1 LLSRKRNRCG
11 LTQIG
16 AILRVSHRA
25 ADLKILRP
33 QNRVRYLKLIAL
45 FKIAKGLL
53 LLVLGVSILFLGSRA
68 VWMDNL
74 SDWVADEILLKH
86 SKAVHYLLNR
96 LQDILAGG
104 GVFRATAF
112 LSLFYSAVLFT
123 EGIGVYL
130 QKRWAELLMVFAT
143 GALIPLELRHI
154 FHRPSIAAGIILA
167 ANCFIVW
174 FLYRVLKREPAPAP
188 TQPGAVVAETH

>member
-1 LLSRKRNRCG
+1 
-11 LTQIG
+11 
-16 AILRVSHRA
+16 VSHQT

-74 SDWVADEILLKH
+74 SDWAADEILLKH
-86 SKAVHYLLNR
+86 SKVVHYLLNR
-96 LQDILAGG
+96 LQDILEGG

-154 FHRPSIAAGIILA
+154 FYRPSVGAGIILA

-174 FLYRVLKREPAPAP
+174 FLYRVLKREPAQVP
-188 TQPGAVVAETH
+188 TQPREVVAETH

>member
-1 LLSRKRNRCG
+1 
-11 LTQIG
+11 
-16 AILRVSHRA
+16 VSDQA

-33 QNRVRYLKLIAL
+33 QNRVRYLKLIAV
-45 FKIAKGLL
+45 FKMAKGVLL
-53 LLVLGVSILFLGSRA
+53 LILGISILFLNSRA

-86 SKAVHYLLNR
+86 SKVMHYLLNR
-96 LQDILAGG
+96 LQEILAGG
-104 GVFRATAF
+104 GVLRATAF

-130 QKRWAELLMVFAT
+130 QKRWAEVLMVFAT

-154 FHRPSIAAGIILA
+154 FHRPSVGGAVILA

-174 FLYRVLKREPAPAP
+174 FLYRVLRREPAGAP
-188 TQPGAVVAETH
+188 VQPREVAVETR

>member
-1 LLSRKRNRCG
+1 VK
-11 LTQIG
+11 QIRG
-16 AILRVSHRA
+16 GSSVSHSP

-33 QNRVRYLKLIAL
+33 QTRVRYLKLIAL
-45 FKIAKGLL
+45 FKIAKGIL
-53 LLVLGVSILFLGSRA
+53 LLVLGVSILFLNSRA
-68 VWMDNL
+68 AWMDNI

-96 LQDILAGG
+96 LQALLAGG
-104 GVFRATAF
+104 GVWRATGF

-130 QKRWAELLMVFAT
+130 QKRWAEYLMVFAT
-143 GALIPLELRHI
+143 GALIPLEVRHI
-154 FHRPSIAAGIILA
+154 YYRPTIAAVIILA

-174 FLYRVLKREPAPAP
+174 FLYKVLKREPARAATAP
-188 TQPGAVVAETH
+188 SEVAVETR

>member
-1 LLSRKRNRCG
+1 M
-11 LTQIG
+11 
-16 AILRVSHRA
+16 SHRA

-86 SKAVHYLLNR
+86 SKVVHYLLNR
-96 LQDILAGG
+96 LQDIRAGG
-104 GVFRATAF
+104 GVFRATSF
-112 LSLFYSAVLFT
+112 HSLFYSAVLFT

-154 FHRPSIAAGIILA
+154 FHRPSIGAGIILA

-174 FLYRVLKREPAPAP
+174 FLYRVLKREPAQAP
-188 TQPGAVVAETH
+188 TQPREVVAETH

>member
-1 LLSRKRNRCG
+1 MSQS
-11 LTQIG
+11 T
-16 AILRVSHRA
+16 

-53 LLVLGVSILFLGSRA
+53 LLVLGVSILFLNSRA
-68 VWMDNL
+68 VWMDNI

-86 SKAVHYLLNR
+86 SKVVHYLLNR
-96 LQDILAGG
+96 LQAMLAVD
-104 GVFRATAF
+104 GVWRATGF
-112 LSLFYSAVLFT
+112 LGLFYSAVLFT

-130 QKRWAELLMVFAT
+130 QKRWAEYLMVFAT
-143 GALIPLELRHI
+143 GALIPLEVRHI
-154 FHRPSIAAGIILA
+154 YYRPSIAAVIILA

-174 FLYRVLKREPAPAP
+174 FLYKVLKREPAHAATRPP
-188 TQPGAVVAETH
+188 EVVVETL

>member
-1 LLSRKRNRCG
+1 MLSRKRHRCG
-11 LTQIG
+11 VRQIG
-16 AILRVSHRA
+16 ARLRVSHPT

-45 FKIAKGLL
+45 FKIGKGLL
-53 LLVLGVSILFLGSRA
+53 LLILGISILFLNSRA

-86 SKAVHYLLNR
+86 SKVVHYLLNR
-96 LQDILAGG
+96 LQALLAGG
-104 GVFRATAF
+104 GIFRATAF

-130 QKRWAELLMVFAT
+130 QKRWAEFLMVFAT
-143 GALIPLELRHI
+143 AALIPVELRHI

-174 FLYRVLKREPAPAP
+174 FLYRVLKREPAEAP
-188 TQPGAVVAETH
+188 TQPREVVAETR

>member
-1 LLSRKRNRCG
+1 
-11 LTQIG
+11 
-16 AILRVSHRA
+16 VSHST

-45 FKIAKGLL
+45 FKIGKGIL
-53 LLVLGVSILFLGSRA
+53 LLVLGISILFLNSRA
-68 VWMDNL
+68 AWMDNI

-96 LQDILAGG
+96 LQAILAGG
-104 GVFRATAF
+104 GLLRATGF
-112 LSLFYSAVLFT
+112 LGLFYSAVLFT

-130 QKRWAELLMVFAT
+130 QKRWAEYLMVFAT
-143 GALIPLELRHI
+143 GALIPLEVRHI
-154 FHRPSIAAGIILA
+154 YYRPSIAAVIILA

-174 FLYRVLKREPAPAP
+174 FLYKVLKREPACAATAP
-188 TQPGAVVAETH
+188 SEIAAETR

>member
-1 LLSRKRNRCG
+1 
-11 LTQIG
+11 
-16 AILRVSHRA
+16 VSHRA

-45 FKIAKGLL
+45 FKIAKGVL
-53 LLVLGVSILFLGSRA
+53 LLVIGVSILFLNSRA
-68 VWMDNL
+68 VWMDKL

-112 LSLFYSAVLFT
+112 LSLFYSTVLFT

-130 QKRWAELLMVFAT
+130 QKRWAEFLMVFAT
-143 GALIPLELRHI
+143 AALIPLELRHI
-154 FHRPSIAAGIILA
+154 FHRPSIGAGIILA

-174 FLYRVLKREPAPAP
+174 FLYRVLKREPADAPARLRE
-188 TQPGAVVAETH
+188 VVAETR

>member
-1 LLSRKRNRCG
+1 MLSRERNRCG
-11 LTQIG
+11 LKQIRG
-16 AILRVSHRA
+16 RLRVPQST

-45 FKIAKGLL
+45 FKIGKGIL
-53 LLVLGVSILFLGSRA
+53 LLVLGVSILFLNSRA
-68 VWMDNL
+68 VWMDNI

-96 LQDILAGG
+96 LQAMLAGG
-104 GVFRATAF
+104 GVWRATGF

-123 EGIGVYL
+123 EGVGVYL
-130 QKRWAELLMVFAT
+130 QKRWAEYLMVFAT
-143 GALIPLELRHI
+143 GALIPLEVRHI
-154 FHRPSIAAGIILA
+154 YYRPSFAAVIILA

-174 FLYRVLKREPAPAP
+174 FLYRVLKRERVPAAASSPEV
-188 TQPGAVVAETH
+188 AVETR

>member
-1 LLSRKRNRCG
+1 
-11 LTQIG
+11 
-16 AILRVSHRA
+16 VSHRT

-45 FKIAKGLL
+45 FKIAKGVL
-53 LLVLGVSILFLGSRA
+53 LLVLGVSILFLNSRA
-68 VWMDNL
+68 AWMDNL

-86 SKAVHYLLNR
+86 SKVVHYLLNR
-96 LQDILAGG
+96 LQDILEGG
-104 GVFRATAF
+104 GVLRATSF

-130 QKRWAELLMVFAT
+130 QKRWAEFLMVFAT
-143 GALIPLELRHI
+143 GALIPVELRHI
-154 FHRPSIAAGIILA
+154 FYRPSIAAGCILA

-174 FLYRVLKREPAPAP
+174 FLYRVLKREPVNAPKRP
-188 TQPGAVVAETH
+188 QELTVETH

>member
-1 LLSRKRNRCG
+1 
-11 LTQIG
+11 
-16 AILRVSHRA
+16 VSHRA

-45 FKIAKGLL
+45 FKIAKAVL
-53 LLVLGVSILFLGSRA
+53 LLVLGVSILFLNSRA
-68 VWMDNL
+68 IWMDNL

-86 SKAVHYLLNR
+86 SKVVHYLLNR
-96 LQDILAGG
+96 LQDILEGG
-104 GVFRATAF
+104 GVLRATSF

-143 GALIPLELRHI
+143 GALIPLELRHL
-154 FHRPSIAAGIILA
+154 FHRPSIAAGFILA

-174 FLYRVLKREPAPAP
+174 FLYRVLKREPVHPP
-188 TQPGAVVAETH
+188 PRPHEVTVETH

>member
-1 LLSRKRNRCG
+1 MS
-11 LTQIG
+11 QP
-16 AILRVSHRA
+16 A

-45 FKIAKGLL
+45 FKIGKGLL
-53 LLVLGVSILFLGSRA
+53 LLVLGVSILFLNSRA

-74 SDWVADEILLKH
+74 SDWVADEILLEH
-86 SKAVHYLLNR
+86 SKVVRYLLNR

-104 GVFRATAF
+104 GVLHATAL

-130 QKRWAELLMVFAT
+130 QKRWAEFLMVFAT
-143 GALIPLELRHI
+143 AAFIPLELRHI
-154 FHRPSIAAGIILA
+154 FHRPSITAGIILA

-174 FLYRVLKREPAPAP
+174 FLYRVLKREPTHAP
-188 TQPGAVVAETH
+188 TQSREVVAETH

>member
-1 LLSRKRNRCG
+1 
-11 LTQIG
+11 
-16 AILRVSHRA
+16 VSHPR

-45 FKIAKGLL
+45 FKIAKGVLL
-53 LLVLGVSILFLGSRA
+53 LILGVSILFLNSRA

-74 SDWVADEILLKH
+74 SDWVSDEILLKH
-86 SKAVHYLLNR
+86 SKVVHYLLNR

-112 LSLFYSAVLFT
+112 LSLFYSGVLFT

-130 QKRWAELLMVFAT
+130 QKRWAEFLMVFAT
-143 GALIPLELRHI
+143 GALIPLELRHL
-154 FHRPSIAAGIILA
+154 FYRPSFVAGIILA

-174 FLYRVLKREPAPAP
+174 FLYRVLKREPAQAL
-188 TQPGAVVAETH
+188 TQPREVVAETR

>member
-1 LLSRKRNRCG
+1 
-11 LTQIG
+11 
-16 AILRVSHRA
+16 VSHRT

-45 FKIAKGLL
+45 FKIGKGLL
-53 LLVLGVSILFLGSRA
+53 LLVLGISILFLNSRA
-68 VWMDNL
+68 IWMDNL

-96 LQDILAGG
+96 LQAILAGG

-143 GALIPLELRHI
+143 ATLIPLELRHI

-174 FLYRVLKREPAPAP
+174 FLYRVLKRDPAPAP
-188 TQPGAVVAETH
+188 AKPREAVAETR

>member
-1 LLSRKRNRCG
+1 VK
-11 LTQIG
+11 QIRG
-16 AILRVSHRA
+16 RLPVSHST

-45 FKIAKGLL
+45 FKIGKAIL
-53 LLVLGVSILFLGSRA
+53 LLVLGVSIFFLNSRA
-68 VWMDNL
+68 GWMDNI

-96 LQDILAGG
+96 LQAILAGG
-104 GVFRATAF
+104 GVLRATGF

-130 QKRWAELLMVFAT
+130 QKRWAEYLMVFAT
-143 GALIPLELRHI
+143 GALIPLEVRHVYY
-154 FHRPSIAAGIILA
+154 RPTVAAAIILA

-174 FLYRVLKREPAPAP
+174 FLYRVLKREPAQAATTSPKV
-188 TQPGAVVAETH
+188 AVETH